1 MVYNLIYSIF
11 TFPASI
17 YLRYLKFTVS
27 DGIYESNDESIWS
40 DGDEKTTDEMHNYS
54 EHSKFI
60 LPGNNTN
67 SIYNCLMKCLKLS
80 ILECW
85 VEISFQK

>member
-11 TFPASI
+11 TFPTSI

-27 DGIYESNDESIWS
+27 DGGYESDDESIWS
-40 DGDEKTTDEMHNYS
+40 DGDEKTTEEMHNYG

-60 LPGNNTN
+60 LPGNYTKT
-67 SIYNCLMKCLKLS
+67 I
-80 ILECW
+80 
-85 VEISFQK
+85 